1 MKHSPSEKLT
11 VSEVIKKLPT
21 FLGNQKLIIMFTKA
35 PHLSLSSYPDPGQF
49 SPHPPNLFL
58 WDPFQ

>member
-1 MKHSPSEKLT
+1 MEHSPSEKLT
-11 VSEVIKKLPT
+11 VPEVIKKLPAV
-21 FLGNQKLIIMFTKA
+21 LGNQKLITIFTRA

-58 WDPFQ
+58 